1 MIKILLLRNVKRR
14 SFAVTKAQQWDGI
27 GGVLMNI
34 YLKDLLRHARENE
47 NENNLKQ
54 SFATTPKTDL
64 TVEMVSVND
73 NKILSITEVS

>member
-1 MIKILLLRNVKRR
+1 MLKEVALP
-14 SFAVTKAQQWDGI
+14 QQRLNKGDGI
-27 GGVLMNI
+27 GGVLINI
-34 YLKDLLRHARENE
+34 YFKDSLRHARENE

-73 NKILSITEVS
+73 NKILSIAEVS

>member
-1 MIKILLLRNVKRR
+1 
-14 SFAVTKAQQWDGI
+14 
-27 GGVLMNI
+27 MNI
-34 YLKDLLRHARENE
+34 YLKDSLRHARENE